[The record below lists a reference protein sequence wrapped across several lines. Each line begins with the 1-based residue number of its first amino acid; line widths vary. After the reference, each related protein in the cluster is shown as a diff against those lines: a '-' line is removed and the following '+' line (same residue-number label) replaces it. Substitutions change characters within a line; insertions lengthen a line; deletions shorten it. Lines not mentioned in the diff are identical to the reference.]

1 MPMKSAEHRSDA
13 NDVALFYADTTET
26 YRRWNVEYLDFLLG
40 CAAQGERP
48 IDFVLLAGTYTLL
61 DLSAW
66 EDGILQKCLEHG
78 VGVVIGGAFASGILA
93 TGAVPGAKFNY
104 EDATEDVLERTRKL
118 EAVVQEFDAE
128 GVTLP
133 AAALQFSLGHAA
145 VTTVIPGCKSVA
157 EAERSVATMNVDI
170 PPTFWARLKEEGLL
184 PQGVP
189 VPA

>member
-1 MPMKSAEHRSDA
+1 MKSAEHRSDA
-13 NDVALFYADTTET
+13 DDVALFYADTTET